1 MRETWAVV
9 TGASRG
15 IGAAIARALAADGWA
30 VALVATNRDLLSEVA
45 STLPGAAEVYVC
57 DLGDP
62 DELAAFGAAL
72 STAHPEIGALV
83 NNAGIVRVG
92 PARDQGDENW
102 RRVVGINLR
111 AAVEL
116 TRLLEPSLRA
126 APDGASVVNMGSVLG
141 LLSTGG
147 TLPYDISK
155 AGLHHFT
162 RSLAV
167 ELGPAGVRVNALAP
181 GYIRTDIFEE
191 SNPPE
196 RKAILGKA
204 HPIGRVGTPEEVAA
218 VVAFLCSPAAS
229 FVSGAVI
236 PVDGALTARLAVPDI
251 L

>member
-1 MRETWAVV
+1 MSERWAVV

-15 IGAAIARALAADGWA
+15 IGAAVCRALADNGWNI
-30 VALVATNRDLLSEVA
+30 ALVATNRDLLDEVA
-45 STLPGAAEVYVC
+45 AGLPGAAETHVC
-57 DLGDP
+57 DLGDH
-62 DELAAFGAAL
+62 DQLADLGAAL
-72 STAHPEIGALV
+72 VAAHPAIGALV
-83 NNAGIVRVG
+83 NNAGIVAVG
-92 PARDQGDENW
+92 PALDQGGDSW
-102 RRVVGINLR
+102 RRVIDVNLR

-116 TRLLEPSLRA
+116 TRLLEPALRA
-126 APDGASVVNMGSVLG
+126 AGRASVVNMGSVLG
-141 LLSTGG
+141 LLSAGG

-167 ELGPAGVRVNALAP
+167 ELGPAGIRVNALAP
-181 GYIRTDIFEE
+181 GYVRTDIFEE

-196 RKAILGKA
+196 RKAVLGAA
-204 HPIGRVGTPEEVAA
+204 HPIGRVGEPEEVAA